1 MCCAAAAESRL
12 ADTDVSFEASR
23 LVLAMTFGEAWWCW
37 QEVAA
42 IELGSAAGKALPSA
56 SAGALGSCVEA
67 MCLLAPAAA
76 MAWRKLQK

>member
-12 ADTDVSFEASR
+12 ADTDVSFEANR

-37 QEVAA
+37 QEVAVF
-42 IELGSAAGKALPSA
+42 ELGSAAGKASA

-76 MAWRKLQK
+76 MAWRMLQK